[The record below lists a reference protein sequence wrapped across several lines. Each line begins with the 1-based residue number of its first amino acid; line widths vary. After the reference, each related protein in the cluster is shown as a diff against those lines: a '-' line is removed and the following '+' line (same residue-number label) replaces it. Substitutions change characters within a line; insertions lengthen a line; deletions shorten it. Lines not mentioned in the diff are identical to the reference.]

1 MAQVNATASGDL
13 HLNVDDFYF
22 SALFDDET
30 YDESEPVSDSKYAQE
45 LQFQEALMSSSAITS
60 QSTHNDGSSSSSSS
74 ATIQATQA
82 IQSHP
87 IHEILLPIQ
96 DTRESGESSSPQPS
110 TQTLC
115 GICVEMKEADE
126 MFRNEGCVHSFCS
139 DCITKH
145 VASKI
150 QSNIHVVSCPGL
162 DCRAVLELDAC
173 MPMLPKEVIERWND
187 ALCEAMV
194 LGAQRIYCPFSDCS
208 TVLMIDNEGEEAV
221 RESECPICHRLFC
234 ARCQVPWHPGVDCD
248 EYRRLN
254 EDERG
259 RADLMVKE
267 LAKQKKWKRCPRCKY
282 YVEKTQGCLHITCRC
297 QFQFCYGCG
306 AEWTST
312 HGVCLRD

>member
-13 HLNVDDFYF
+13 NLNVDDFYF

-60 QSTHNDGSSSSSSS
+60 QSTHNDGSSSASSS

-96 DTRESGESSSPQPS
+96 DTLESGESSSSQPS

-150 QSNIHVVSCPGL
+150 QANIHVVSCPGL
-162 DCRAVLELDAC
+162 DCRAVLEHDAC
-173 MPMLPKEVIERWND
+173 MPILPKEVIERWND

-194 LGAQRIYCPFSDCS
+194 LGAQRLYCPFSDCS

-234 ARCQVPWHPGVDCD
+234 ARCQVPWHPGVDCE
-248 EYRRLN
+248 EYRWLN

-282 YVEKTQGCLHITCRC
+282 YVEKTEGCLHITCRC

-312 HGVCLRD
+312 HGVCPRD